1 MRRVIDTLAD
11 ALPGVDAGF
20 GHYRT
25 LRVLVGKADIDVTV
39 AVWSLMCPLHSFASP
54 PSLLAENLNAVIARD
69 TEFVFNQLTA
79 ASRLLPSRRQPQATL
94 FA

>member
-39 AVWSLMCPLHSFASP
+39 AV
-54 PSLLAENLNAVIARD
+54 
-69 TEFVFNQLTA
+69 
-79 ASRLLPSRRQPQATL
+79 
-94 FA
+94 